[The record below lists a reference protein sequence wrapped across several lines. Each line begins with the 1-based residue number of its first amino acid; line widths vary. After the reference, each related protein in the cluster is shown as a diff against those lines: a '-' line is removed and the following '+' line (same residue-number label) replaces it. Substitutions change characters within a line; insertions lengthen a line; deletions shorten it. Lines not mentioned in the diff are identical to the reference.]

1 MHKTLKRLSLVSLVC
16 IFLVVLAGS
25 IVRMT
30 GSGMGCPDW
39 PKCFGYYI
47 PPTDIE
53 TLTWSEGKEF
63 QKGNIVIRND
73 SLFVAQ
79 SDFTTSDKYDDK
91 NWRHYTK
98 HDYAIFN
105 PTHTWVEFINRL
117 IGALTGI
124 PVLLLFVVSIFHM
137 KRDPLVTTL
146 AFAGVLLLG
155 FEAWLGK
162 EVVDGNL
169 IPHQITY
176 HMLGA
181 IALVG
186 LYTLL
191 TIRLIS
197 FGVVFKARR
206 DKTIV
211 ILGVVS
217 LTLILVQI
225 ILGTTVREQV
235 DAISKTELLKS
246 KDWLDK
252 LGIQFLIHRSFSIAV
267 LIVQLIFAIRV
278 IRTRSISTWPRILIV
293 ILFLEILAGMGLAY
307 LDMPGSLQ
315 PLHLFLAILNFS
327 LVVTVIGIY
336 LRKTTY

>member
-1 MHKTLKRLSLVSLVC
+1 MRKNLRSLSLVSLIC

-53 TLTWSEGKEF
+53 TLTWSENKEF
-63 QKGNIVIRND
+63 KEGNIIIRND

-79 SDFTTSDKYDDK
+79 SDFNTGQVYQAQ
-91 NWRHYTK
+91 NWEHYTK
-98 HDYAIFN
+98 HDYALFN
-105 PTHTWVEFINRL
+105 PMHTWVEFINRL

-124 PVLLLFVVSIFHM
+124 PVLLLFIVSIFYL
-137 KRDPLVTTL
+137 KRDPLATIM
-146 AFAGVLLLG
+146 AFAGVILLG

-169 IPHQITY
+169 IAHQITY

-181 IALVG
+181 VLLVG
-186 LYTLL
+186 LYTSL
-191 TIRLIS
+191 TIKLTDI
-197 FGVVFKARR
+197 GIVFKARR
-206 DKTIV
+206 DKKIV
-211 ILGVVS
+211 LLGIVS
-217 LTLILVQI
+217 LALILVQI
-225 ILGTTVREQV
+225 FLGTTVREQV
-235 DAISKTELLKS
+235 DNIGKEALLS
-246 KDWLDK
+246 SENWLDQ
-252 LGIQFLIHRSFSIAV
+252 LGVNFLIHRSFSIVV

-307 LDMPGSLQ
+307 LNMPGSLQ
-315 PLHLFLAILNFS
+315 PIHLFLAIANS
-327 LVVTVIGIY
+327 SVVVTVLWVY
-336 LRKTTY
+336 LKKTSY

>member
-1 MHKTLKRLSLVSLVC
+1 
-16 IFLVVLAGS
+16 
-25 IVRMT
+25 
-30 GSGMGCPDW
+30 MGCPDW

-47 PPTDIE
+47 PPTEIE
-53 TLTWSEGKEF
+53 TLTWSEEREF
-63 QKGNIVIRND
+63 QKGNIIIRND

-79 SDFTTSDKYDDK
+79 SDFTTSDDYDDK

-98 HDYAIFN
+98 HSYAVFN

-124 PVLLLFVVSIFHM
+124 PVLLLFILSIFHL
-137 KRDPLVTTL
+137 KRDPLVTVL

-181 IALVG
+181 IALVA
-186 LYTLL
+186 LYTVL
-191 TIRLIS
+191 TIRLSDVGI
-197 FGVVFKARR
+197 VFKARR
-206 DKTIV
+206 DKSIV
-211 ILGVVS
+211 ILGIAS
-217 LTLILVQI
+217 LILIFIQI

-235 DAISKTELLKS
+235 DTIGKTELLNS
-246 KDWLDK
+246 DDWLDR
-252 LGIQFLIHRSFSIAV
+252 LGVQFLIHRSFSIAV
-267 LIVQLIFAIRV
+267 LVVQSIFAVKV
-278 IRTRSISTWPRILIV
+278 IRTRSISTWPRVLIV
-293 ILFLEILAGMGLAY
+293 ILFLEILVGMGLAY
-307 LDMPGSLQ
+307 LGMPGSLQ
-315 PLHLFLAILNFS
+315 PLHLFLAILNLS
-327 LVVTVIGIY
+327 LVVTVVGIY